1 MRIKTD
7 KSQFEMEDEDVE
19 KNKEETIETE
29 ITTRKDKEFQ
39 YTFLKICRFLN
50 LQKIRYFYSK

>member
-19 KNKEETIETE
+19 KNKEETIETD
-29 ITTRKDKEFQ
+29 ITTVNVSDEMEEEN
-39 YTFLKICRFLN
+39 TVLN
-50 LQKIRYFYSK
+50 EIFS

>member
-19 KNKEETIETE
+19 KNKEETIETD
-29 ITTRKDKEFQ
+29 ITTVNYCQFEYLHIPDLI
-39 YTFLKICRFLN
+39 LKLYI
-50 LQKIRYFYSK
+50 

>member
-29 ITTRKDKEFQ
+29 ITTVNVSDEMEEEN
-39 YTFLKICRFLN
+39 TVLN
-50 LQKIRYFYSK
+50 EIFS

>member
-19 KNKEETIETE
+19 KNKEDTIETE
-29 ITTRKDKEFQ
+29 ITTVNVSDEMEEEN
-39 YTFLKICRFLN
+39 TVLN
-50 LQKIRYFYSK
+50 EIFS